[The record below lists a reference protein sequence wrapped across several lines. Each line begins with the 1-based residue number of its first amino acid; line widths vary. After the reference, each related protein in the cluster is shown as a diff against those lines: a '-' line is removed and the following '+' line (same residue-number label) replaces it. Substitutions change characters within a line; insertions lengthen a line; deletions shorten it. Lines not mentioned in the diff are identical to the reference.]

1 MIILNSILWF
11 MYNRMDLVK
20 TDLLMKLVGEYYE
33 DKDIED
39 AKSLLFD
46 KLPSQR
52 NVKRKGDNKKEMN
65 LKDILQALHSLPNEK
80 QQSDHDA
87 DCLIFATANCHFP
100 SLEVKNID
108 AGTIVTDIVSLKQE
122 VKELKEEKI
131 SKSKIVWSNDR
142 IKKYGVRVICINKKE
157 F

>member
-1 MIILNSILWF
+1 MVNTIKI
-11 MYNRMDLVK
+11 
-20 TDLLMKLVGEYYE
+20 
-33 DKDIED
+33 KDIED

-52 NVKRKGDNKKEMN
+52 NVKSKGDNKKEMN
-65 LKDILQALHSLPNEK
+65 LKNILQALHSLPNEK

-108 AGTIVTDIVSLKQE
+108 AGTIVTDIVSLK
-122 VKELKEEKI
+122 
-131 SKSKIVWSNDR
+131 
-142 IKKYGVRVICINKKE
+142 
-157 F
+157 